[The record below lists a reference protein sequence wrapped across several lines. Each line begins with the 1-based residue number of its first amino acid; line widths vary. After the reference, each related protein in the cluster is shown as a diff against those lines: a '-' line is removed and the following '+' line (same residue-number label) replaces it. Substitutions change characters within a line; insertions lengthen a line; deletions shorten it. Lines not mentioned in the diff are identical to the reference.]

1 MKNIFIY
8 IILLIPWSIST
19 LLFNKCTSY
28 FDTLNLPFFALPK
41 QLYGI
46 AWGILYILIAYS
58 IYLVIKE
65 IKFKNKTYNWILILN
80 YIFNQLYLGV
90 FFCLK
95 SPLLGLIDILAILI
109 TGLFLYVETKNINE
123 KASKFLI
130 PYLIFTTYATILSL
144 FIYFLNL

>member
-1 MKNIFIY
+1 MKNFFTY
-8 IILLIPWSIST
+8 IILLIPWSISS

-28 FDTLNLPFFALPK
+28 FDTLNIPFFALPK
-41 QLYGI
+41 ELYGI
-46 AWGILYILIAYS
+46 VWGILYIIIAYS
-58 IYLVIKE
+58 IYLVVKQE
-65 IKFKNKTYNWILILN
+65 KLSNKNYNLILIVN
-80 YIFNQLYLGV
+80 YIFNQLYLFL

-109 TGLFLYVETKNINE
+109 SGLFLYIETKNINE

-144 FIYFLNL
+144 FIYFMNL

>member
-8 IILLIPWSIST
+8 IILLIPWSVST
-19 LLFNKCTSY
+19 LLFNNCTSY

-58 IYLVIKE
+58 VYLVIKE